1 LRKVIATGVTAVAIV
16 PSAMPEENQL
26 LLLQQQI
33 GRLTEAIQ
41 REMATDEERFTRI
54 EEDIRQLKL
63 REGNTTT
70 VQPTTVQPTTVQP
83 ATVRPSAVRLS
94 SLRPPRHRH
103 YYPRYVWCPP
113 PWWEPWW

>member
-1 LRKVIATGVTAVAIV
+1 MLRKVIAAGVTAVAIV
-16 PSAMPEENQL
+16 PSAVPEENQL

-41 REMATDEERFTRI
+41 REMATDEERFRRI

-70 VQPTTVQPTTVQP
+70 VQPTTVQPTTVQ
-83 ATVRPSAVRLS
+83 PSAVRLS